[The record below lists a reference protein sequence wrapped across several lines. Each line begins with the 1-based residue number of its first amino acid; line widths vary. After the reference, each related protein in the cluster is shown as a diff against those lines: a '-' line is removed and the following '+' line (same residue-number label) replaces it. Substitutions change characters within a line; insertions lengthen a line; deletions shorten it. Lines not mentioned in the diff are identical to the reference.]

1 MIRILP
7 MLALRGKMIYPGTT
21 VHFDV
26 SREKSAAA
34 VQEAMQNDQ
43 TIFLCNQIDPNAEKP
58 QPKDLYAVG
67 LVAKVKQIVKLPQ
80 NIIRVFVEGIERAS
94 IREICETEPSFR
106 VETETLETYRKFQ
119 PYEEKAYIDSLKNG
133 LQAYHAQNPQLNR
146 EFIEKS
152 LNLDDLEMLID
163 EIATHLPFQ
172 LEEKQDI
179 LEISDLKERAQKL
192 LVMLSEACE
201 IARVQR
207 EIQIKVKKAVDK
219 NQRDYMLREQLQ
231 IIREELGETSIEED
245 ADTFLHMTYE
255 LDASDEV
262 KEKLVK
268 EIQRFKGMPA
278 MAGDSGMLR
287 NYIETM
293 LEMPWNRRKEERLD
307 LKYAA
312 KILEKDHYG
321 LEKIK
326 ERILEFL
333 AVRILTRKG
342 EAPIICLVGPPGTGK
357 TSIGR
362 SIARALNKEYVRISL
377 GGVRDEAEIRGHR
390 KTYIGA
396 MPGRIA
402 EAIKKAGVANPLILL
417 DEIDKTGKDQ
427 RGDTASALLEVL
439 DGEQNKNFRDHYLE
453 VPLDL
458 SEVLFIATANDA
470 STIPKPLYD
479 RMEIIELGSYTDE
492 EKRMIAKNHL
502 IPKQLK
508 QHGLKKQQL
517 RITDDAT
524 REIITCYTQESG
536 VRNLERSI
544 GEICR
549 KAAMQLVSQ
558 EDAKRIQVTATNL
571 ETFLGVRK
579 FLPDRLPCNDQVGL
593 VTGLAW
599 TSVGGETL
607 EVEVNVMDGSG
618 KLELTGNLGDV
629 MKESAQAALSYI
641 RANALTLGVA
651 PDFYKTKD
659 IHVHFP
665 EGAVP
670 KDGPSAGVTVCT
682 AIVSALTGA
691 KVRRDVAMTGEISLR
706 GRVMR
711 IGGLKEKTMAALRH
725 GIRTVIIPKD
735 NERDLEEID
744 QMVRRQLNFISA
756 QTVDT
761 VLEAALIR
769 QSEVLQ
775 PVLAGI
781 PGDVK
786 PKNRKPE
793 LRQ

>member
-479 RMEIIELGSYTDE
+479 RMEIIVVSSYTE
-492 EKRMIAKNHL
+492 NEKFHIAEQYLVKKQLEANGLAKNQIRFRRDAILEL
-502 IPKQLK
+502 IR
-508 QHGLKKQQL
+508 HY
-517 RITDDAT
+517 T
-524 REIITCYTQESG
+524 REAG
-536 VRNLERSI
+536 VRSLEHKI
-544 GEICR
+544 GDICR
-549 KAAMQLVSQ
+549 KAARIILEKEKDSVTITKKRVREMLGTPMISD
-558 EDAKRIQVTATNL
+558 EDIDL
-571 ETFLGVRK
+571 EPKCGTVR
-579 FLPDRLPCNDQVGL
+579 
-593 VTGLAW
+593 GLAW
-599 TSVGGETL
+599 TSVGGDTL
-607 EVEVNVMDGSG
+607 LVEVNTMPGKG
-618 KLELTGNLGDV
+618 KLQLTGNLGDV
-629 MKESAQAALSYI
+629 MKESAQIAISYVRSI
-641 RANALTLGVA
+641 SNRYNIEE
-651 PDFYKTKD
+651 DYFEKHD
-659 IHVHFP
+659 IHIHIP

-670 KDGPSAGVTVCT
+670 KDGPSAGITMAT
-682 AIVSALTGA
+682 AMLSAVVNRKVDA
-691 KVRRDVAMTGEISLR
+691 KTAMTGEITLR
-706 GRVMR
+706 GRVLP
-711 IGGLKEKTMAALRH
+711 IGGLKEKILAARMAH
-725 GIRTVIIPKD
+725 IRK
-735 NERDLEEID
+735 
-744 QMVRRQLNFISA
+744 
-756 QTVDT
+756 
-761 VLEAALIR
+761 VL
-769 QSEVLQ
+769 V
-775 PVLAGI
+775 P
-781 PGDVK
+781 D
-786 PKNRKPE
+786 KNRPDMAE
-793 LRQ
+793 LSREITKGLEIVYVKTMEDVLKEALVS